1 MTWSILEEMRNH
13 YHNDVKNLQIS
24 STNEGAPTL
33 GSDTYTENESS
44 SDAYSSIHRQIIF
57 TAATLPSRGRQ
68 SVQVQLMRWVPKNTL
83 FFNTDHTHQVISLA
97 QMKFIDIH
105 SGDQLLKDDGVK
117 TKFEQLTE
125 DLLSLRDS
133 LSTDSSS
140 QSDQNRLPKV
150 LIFANTVA
158 SAKEIFSHLERTI
171 KEREGIWWRRR
182 VGKLHK
188 LSNVSTEALLSCGY
202 SISLYPSKWLIH
214 AWMSH
219 LDGYRE
225 IEYPQDKRAS
235 VLTLL
240 NLCSFPTL
248 RLHQIPSL
256 SLIVLSRWLNISLAE
271 ATVFAKMS
279 TFGSRFW
286 SLCEELSV
294 DKLSL
299 RLSRS
304 SVSCSNLV
312 LTPSSFNN
320 WSPL

>member
-97 QMKFIDIH
+97 QMKFIDVH
-105 SGDQLLKDDGVK
+105 SGNQLLKDDGVK

-140 QSDQNRLPKV
+140 QSDQNQLPKV
-150 LIFANTVA
+150 LIFVNTVA
-158 SAKEIFSHLERTI
+158 SAEEIFSHLERTI
-171 KEREGIWWRRR
+171 KEREGIWWKGR

-188 LSNVSTEALLSCGY
+188 LSSVSTEEKEKTLQDFRTGTCRVLVSTDLASRGLDLPDVTAVIQVDFPVNSADFLHRAGRTARAGK
-202 SISLYPSKWLIH
+202 SGIGKLYHNMHI
-214 AWMSH
+214 
-219 LDGYRE
+219 
-225 IEYPQDKRAS
+225 
-235 VLTLL
+235 
-240 NLCSFPTL
+240 
-248 RLHQIPSL
+248 
-256 SLIVLSRWLNISLAE
+256 
-271 ATVFAKMS
+271 
-279 TFGSRFW
+279 
-286 SLCEELSV
+286 
-294 DKLSL
+294 
-299 RLSRS
+299 
-304 SVSCSNLV
+304 
-312 LTPSSFNN
+312 
-320 WSPL
+320 

>member
-1 MTWSILEEMRNH
+1 MSKLLNYVRILCIDEADVLLTGGDRQMTWSILEEMRNH

-24 STNEGAPTL
+24 STNEGASTL

-97 QMKFIDIH
+97 QMKFIDVH
-105 SGDQLLKDDGVK
+105 SGNQLLKDDGVK

-140 QSDQNRLPKV
+140 QSEQNQLPKV

-158 SAKEIFSHLERTI
+158 SAEEVFSHLERTI
-171 KEREGIWWRRR
+171 KEREGIWWKGR

-188 LSNVSTEALLSCGY
+188 LSSVSTEEKEKTLQDFRTGTCRVLVSTDLASRGLDLPDVTAVIQVDFPVNSADFLHRAGRTARAGK
-202 SISLYPSKWLIH
+202 SGIGKLYHNMRIRL
-214 AWMSH
+214 MT
-219 LDGYRE
+219 
-225 IEYPQDKRAS
+225 
-235 VLTLL
+235 VLY
-240 NLCSFPTL
+240 
-248 RLHQIPSL
+248 
-256 SLIVLSRWLNISLAE
+256 
-271 ATVFAKMS
+271 
-279 TFGSRFW
+279 
-286 SLCEELSV
+286 
-294 DKLSL
+294 
-299 RLSRS
+299 
-304 SVSCSNLV
+304 SNLSQMCN
-312 LTPSSFNN
+312 L
-320 WSPL
+320 